1 MSNKISFK
9 DFLQLVDDTYN
20 HYSFELRYGQTI
32 MNTMYNV
39 WPEKYKELVASEED
53 CFYSRN
59 CFGSFC
65 FFCFSFSSK
74 RDNIVCLISISQ
86 SSV

>member
-32 MNTMYNV
+32 MNTLYSV
-39 WPEKYKELVASEED
+39 RPEKYKELVASKED
-53 CFYSRN
+53 CFYDD
-59 CFGSFC
+59 GMV
-65 FFCFSFSSK
+65 K
-74 RDNIVCLISISQ
+74 LTLDKLEKEWT
-86 SSV
+86 

>member
-1 MSNKISFK
+1 MSNKVSFK

-32 MNTMYNV
+32 MNTLCNV

-53 CFYSRN
+53 CFYDD
-59 CFGSFC
+59 GMV
-65 FFCFSFSSK
+65 K
-74 RDNIVCLISISQ
+74 LTLDKLEKEWT
-86 SSV
+86 